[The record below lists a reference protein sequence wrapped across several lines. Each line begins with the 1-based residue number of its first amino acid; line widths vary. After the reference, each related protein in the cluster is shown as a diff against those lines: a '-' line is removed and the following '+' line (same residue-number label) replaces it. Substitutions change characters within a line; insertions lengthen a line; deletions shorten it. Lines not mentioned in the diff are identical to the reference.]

1 MKNIHRI
8 VQQHLLDGNLV
19 ASGVDDE
26 EVAVD
31 GDEENGEGGE
41 EDAGGLD
48 RTNQLAQNLLKK
60 QNITFWVLLGCFSTC
75 HVLAEG
81 PIVGED
87 VDEGEGHGEGAEE
100 DVRHRQGCN
109 EYVSRCQH
117 HLNRLVSTNF
127 TNYFW

>member
-1 MKNIHRI
+1 M
-8 VQQHLLDGNLV
+8 
-19 ASGVDDE
+19 DDE
-26 EVAVD
+26 EVSVT

-60 QNITFWVLLGCFSTC
+60 KNIIFWVFLGCFSTC

-87 VDEGEGHGEGAEE
+87 VNEGEGHGEGAEE

-117 HLNRLVSTNF
+117 HLNRLVSTNL

>member
-1 MKNIHRI
+1 M
-8 VQQHLLDGNLV
+8 
-19 ASGVDDE
+19 DDE
-26 EVAVD
+26 EVSVT
-31 GDEENGEGGE
+31 GDEEDGEGGE
-41 EDAGGLD
+41 EDAGRLD

-60 QNITFWVLLGCFSTC
+60 KNIIFWVFLGCFSTC

-117 HLNRLVSTNF
+117 HLNRLVSTNL